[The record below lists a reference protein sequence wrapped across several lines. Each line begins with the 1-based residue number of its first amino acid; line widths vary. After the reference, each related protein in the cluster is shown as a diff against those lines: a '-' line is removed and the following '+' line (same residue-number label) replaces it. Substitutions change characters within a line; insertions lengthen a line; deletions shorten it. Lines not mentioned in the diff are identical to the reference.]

1 MNSIQPQH
9 HLQFSKTFGTAP
21 QYAAI
26 APGRIEFIGNHTD
39 YNGGRV
45 IGLAVEQGIIALG
58 CPRTDRALR
67 LQSLQGGGLIETT
80 IDCREPL
87 NGDAAWVNY
96 PLGVIHALRQ
106 AGATI
111 EQGFDLLFDS
121 DLPAG
126 AGMSSSAAIELATAM
141 LIASACQFE
150 ASPKAFA
157 KIARAAEND
166 FVGVP
171 CGILD
176 QGVSAFGKSDH
187 LVGIDC
193 RTHTFNQLPL
203 PGGLAFWIFNTGK
216 KHSLVDS
223 LYSKRHAEC
232 TEAFQILATTVSS
245 NATCLSDFDA
255 TTIEAAKNALPP
267 DLYKR
272 ARHVVTENA
281 RVDAVH
287 AALKLEDLA
296 AVGRC
301 LFESHK
307 SSREQFENSIAE
319 LDFLVDTL
327 QQTPGV
333 YGARLTGGGFG
344 GAVMALTN
352 ASFAPSDAS
361 GVVSRYQEKFGHTPT
376 LLRTKSAD
384 GARTVNL

>member
-1 MNSIQPQH
+1 MNSIAPEH
-9 HLQFSKTFGTAP
+9 PIQFSQIFGEKA
-21 QYAAI
+21 QFAAI

-45 IGLAVEQGIIALG
+45 IGLAVEQGILAMAR
-58 CPRTDRALR
+58 PRPDRKLR
-67 LQSLQGGGLIETT
+67 LKSLQGGAIIETD
-80 IDCREPL
+80 IDQKTPL
-87 NGDAAWVNY
+87 SGDASWSNY
-96 PLGVIHALRQ
+96 PLGVIHALRA

-111 EQGFDLLFDS
+111 ERGFDLLFDS

-126 AGMSSSAAIELATAM
+126 AGMSSSAALELATA
-141 LIASACQFE
+141 LLVASACGFKADRE
-150 ASPKAFA
+150 AFA

-176 QGVSAFGKSDH
+176 QGVSAFGKRDH

-193 RTHTFNQLPL
+193 RSHTFSQLPL
-203 PGGLAFWIFNTGK
+203 PAGLDFWIFNTGK

-232 TEAFQILATTVSS
+232 TEAFQIMAKNHPS
-245 NATCLSDFDA
+245 ATCLSDLDESA
-255 TTIEAAKNALPP
+255 IQAAANQLPT

-272 ARHVVTENA
+272 ALHVVTENA

-287 AALKLEDLA
+287 SALKKQDLTT
-296 AVGRC
+296 VGNC
-301 LFESHK
+301 LFASHA
-307 SSREQFENSIAE
+307 SSRDHFENSLPE

-333 YGARLTGGGFG
+333 FGARLTGGGFG
-344 GAVMALTN
+344 GAVMALTQPTF
-352 ASFAPSDAS
+352 STEDATK
-361 GVVSRYQEKFGHTPT
+361 VLTRYQEKFGGTPT
-376 LLRTKSAD
+376 LLKTTAAE
-384 GARTVNL
+384 GARQVDL

>member
-1 MNSIQPQH
+1 
-9 HLQFSKTFGTAP
+9 
-21 QYAAI
+21 
-26 APGRIEFIGNHTD
+26 
-39 YNGGRV
+39 
-45 IGLAVEQGIIALG
+45 
-58 CPRTDRALR
+58 
-67 LQSLQGGGLIETT
+67 
-80 IDCREPL
+80 L

-141 LIASACQFE
+141 LIASACHFN
-150 ASPKAFA
+150 ADRKTFA
-157 KIARAAEND
+157 EIARAAEND

-193 RTHTFNQLPL
+193 RSHTFTQLPL

-232 TEAFQILATTVSS
+232 TEAFHILTKTIPS

-255 TTIEAAKNALPP
+255 ATIEAAKLALPT

-287 AALKLEDLA
+287 AALKIQDLTT
-296 AVGRC
+296 VGRC

-307 SSREQFENSIAE
+307 SSREQFENSIPE

-352 ASFAPSDAS
+352 ATFAPSDAAS
-361 GVVSRYQEKFGHTPT
+361 VVNRYQEKFAHAPT
-376 LLRTKSAD
+376 LLRTKSAA
-384 GARTVNL
+384 GARLVKL